1 MKIKYTSVSV
11 NPPPLGKKII
21 IKKDPDSH
29 VFHNRAKIVTL
40 YEDDASL
47 EWHCQ
52 ILISDGYT
60 LWAEV

>member
-11 NPPPLGKKII
+11 NPPPLDAKII
-21 IKKDPDSH
+21 IKKDRDAH
-29 VFHNRAKIVTL
+29 TFDDGAKIVIL
-40 YEDDASL
+40 ANNVASL

-52 ILISDGYT
+52 KLTCEGYT